1 MYHDVNYKLDISI
14 SAVAYKHKP
23 NNTDYMRMKFKK
35 EHLSLL
41 EFIEK
46 IAHGYSF
53 CHIYKDNI
61 RRKANFL
68 YSYIICIDVDDYD
81 VPMQDFVNG
90 IETHKPTF
98 AYTTFS
104 NGTDGL
110 YSFRLVYCFD
120 SRIKSEFE
128 RLYFAICNDI
138 SLTDNKDNCGKV
150 TSQLMNGNSLPNV
163 QVYQSDMIY
172 SITDFLMQEN
182 VVLSEEFDIFNPDV
196 SISYDVSTSSSI
208 SAINNQTIINDLNTD
223 TKGFI
228 KKYSRSA
235 TIIMESELQYNEFGY
250 CLLDDSYLKLF
261 NRIHWSNKKPQIA
274 RFKDGEQRRKRIY
287 IDGCIIKK
295 IKPNICF
302 GELLYNLVIRREYYY
317 DNSDGVLS
325 NGLLI

>member
-1 MYHDVNYKLDISI
+1 
-14 SAVAYKHKP
+14 
-23 NNTDYMRMKFKK
+23 
-35 EHLSLL
+35 
-41 EFIEK
+41 
-46 IAHGYSF
+46 
-53 CHIYKDNI
+53 
-61 RRKANFL
+61 
-68 YSYIICIDVDDYD
+68 
-81 VPMQDFVNG
+81 
-90 IETHKPTF
+90 
-98 AYTTFS
+98 
-104 NGTDGL
+104 
-110 YSFRLVYCFD
+110 
-120 SRIKSEFE
+120 
-128 RLYFAICNDI
+128 
-138 SLTDNKDNCGKV
+138 
-150 TSQLMNGNSLPNV
+150 
-163 QVYQSDMIY
+163 
-172 SITDFLMQEN
+172 MQEN